1 MNIIEITNR
10 IQGLVDGGATLPSTL
25 QLELDGGHVFVDTSA
40 QPPVV
45 NNEPR
50 AAGCTIKT
58 TLATLGGLLTGDT
71 NVMMAMMTGKLKI
84 SGDMNTAMKVA
95 QLISN

>member
-1 MNIIEITNR
+1 MNILEITDK
-10 IQGLVDGGATLPSTL
+10 IKGLVDGGATLPGTL
-25 QLELDGGHVFVDTSA
+25 QLQLDGGHVFVDTSA

-45 NNEPR
+45 NNEMR
-50 AAGCTIKT
+50 EAGCTIKT
-58 TLATLGGLLTGDT
+58 TLATLSGLLTGDL

-95 QLISN
+95 QLISQ